1 MALVSSLKASS
12 EEASAGDQLHESFRR
27 SQSTGVQV
35 LAAKKV
41 RLRRPSLS
49 DALINGT
56 SKFKRSDSFRP
67 KAQVHEAMHT
77 IHENS
82 ASEKDNTSLCRMA
95 LFYLFG
101 MSAWWA
107 GNVIFAQL
115 PLLVAELPEAESL
128 GSTLSM
134 MIQTGNI
141 VAITYKVVES
151 QSDFINVSSVIQGM
165 NQVSLLVLMLAAI
178 FWDRQV
184 HGHSLPLFVLTAI
197 GGGVG
202 CLSDLTYWSLVISH
216 PPACTKAVGV
226 GMSVGNLVAM
236 VFAVLQQTGRA
247 PDNPRFS
254 IQTFFVAGAC
264 VQLLWGVVALAI
276 EDKLL
281 DFAAKS
287 AAAFSPKLS
296 QRLVSWFNPMED
308 KAKALLRADQTE
320 AALGL
325 EGMDEETAILNDDLT
340 GDLAVGLPSTV
351 VITVFECLNFVIY
364 AATYTMPTLLPLS
377 VGGYALASEKSQ
389 LLLRMMFL
397 QSIGEVSGR
406 LLAPTAKSGFWHKKL
421 PFAGGLVLPCCLSVF
436 TVGAVNPSLLPG
448 RLQFST
454 AMHVLPALV
463 FMFSC
468 SRGMLTTA
476 MFLRARELTA
486 SRQAAEHL
494 ASTMGFCGQM
504 GALSAN
510 IVSFGVVNFFK
521 RTP

>member
-82 ASEKDNTSLCRMA
+82 ASEKDNTSLWRMT

-115 PLLVAELPEAESL
+115 PLLVAELPEADSL

-178 FWDRQV
+178 FWDHQV

-320 AALGL
+320 AAL
-325 EGMDEETAILNDDLT
+325 
-340 GDLAVGLPSTV
+340 
-351 VITVFECLNFVIY
+351 
-364 AATYTMPTLLPLS
+364 
-377 VGGYALASEKSQ
+377 
-389 LLLRMMFL
+389 
-397 QSIGEVSGR
+397 
-406 LLAPTAKSGFWHKKL
+406 
-421 PFAGGLVLPCCLSVF
+421 
-436 TVGAVNPSLLPG
+436 
-448 RLQFST
+448 
-454 AMHVLPALV
+454 
-463 FMFSC
+463 
-468 SRGMLTTA
+468 
-476 MFLRARELTA
+476 
-486 SRQAAEHL
+486 
-494 ASTMGFCGQM
+494 
-504 GALSAN
+504 
-510 IVSFGVVNFFK
+510 
-521 RTP
+521 